1 MIKKFTILGL
11 VVVAIVLIFNTI
23 VMPLYVKHASL
34 VQVPSVTGLT
44 FLDAK
49 KVLEDSGLDVKQ
61 GDIKYD
67 ESKPI
72 GMVLDQNPPS
82 GETVKKGRRVYLTL
96 CGGEQLVEVPRLVGK
111 TERDAR
117 FTLEQRNIQVGEI
130 VKKFTTEQP
139 EDVVVSQ
146 IIQPGSKVKKGTK
159 IDLIISNGQLL
170 GDIYIPDVIGKKLN
184 EAKKI
189 IEEKKLKV
197 GKITYQ
203 PSDLEQGTVID
214 QYPKKEKSAKENTP
228 VELFV
233 AKKKTEKEK
242 AVDVEGDV
250 DQTNGKKDHNKDNGD
265 KKPEND
271 KNKNKPDPQNNPNKE
286 KTDKPKEKTT
296 DKNTETKE
304 KTDKT
309 KEKPDKTKEKQEK
322 K

>member
-1 MIKKFTILGL
+1 M
-11 VVVAIVLIFNTI
+11 
-23 VMPLYVKHASL
+23 
-34 VQVPSVTGLT
+34 
-44 FLDAK
+44 
-49 KVLEDSGLDVKQ
+49 VLE
-61 GDIKYD
+61 
-67 ESKPI
+67 
-72 GMVLDQNPPS
+72 QNPPN

-117 FTLEQRNIQVGEI
+117 FTLEQRNLQVGEI

-146 IIQPGSKVKKGTK
+146 IIQPGSKVKKNTK

-170 GDIYIPDVIGKKLN
+170 GDIMIPDVIGKKLN
-184 EAKKI
+184 DAKKI
-189 IEEKKLKV
+189 IEERKLKV

-228 VELFV
+228 VELFI

-250 DQTNGKKDHNKDNGD
+250 ESTNGKDLKKENGD
-265 KKPEND
+265 KTKQENE
-271 KNKNKPDPQNNPNKE
+271 KSKNKPDAQNPNKE

-296 DKNTETKE
+296 EKNTDIKE
-304 KTDKT
+304 KTDKS
-309 KEKPDKTKEKQEK
+309 KEKSDKTKEKQEK

>member
-1 MIKKFTILGL
+1 MIKKLSILAL
-11 VVVAIVLIFNTI
+11 VIIAIVLIFNTI

-34 VQVPSVTGLT
+34 VQVPTVTGLT

-49 KVLEDSGLDVKQ
+49 KVLENAGLDVKQ
-61 GDIKYD
+61 GDIRYD
-67 ESKPI
+67 EAKPI

-117 FTLEQRNIQVGEI
+117 FTLEQRNLQVGEI

-139 EDVVVSQ
+139 EDFVISQ
-146 IIQPGSKVKKGTK
+146 IIQPGSKVKKSTK
-159 IDLIISNGQLL
+159 IDLIISNGALL
-170 GDIYIPDVIGKKLN
+170 GDLIIPDVIGKKLN
-184 EAKKI
+184 DAKKI
-189 IEEKKLKV
+189 IEDRKLKV

-203 PSDLEQGTVID
+203 PSDQEQGTVID
-214 QYPKKEKSAKENTP
+214 QYPKKDKSAKENTP

-242 AVDVEGDV
+242 AFDVEGDIE
-250 DQTNGKKDHNKDNGD
+250 QGNNREHNKDNGD
-265 KKPEND
+265 KVKTETD
-271 KNKNKPDPQNNPNKE
+271 KSKNKPDAQNPKDKSEKPKEKVPEKTENKE
-286 KTDKPKEKTT
+286 KTK
-296 DKNTETKE
+296 
-304 KTDKT
+304 DKT
-309 KEKPDKTKEKQEK
+309 DKTKEKQEK